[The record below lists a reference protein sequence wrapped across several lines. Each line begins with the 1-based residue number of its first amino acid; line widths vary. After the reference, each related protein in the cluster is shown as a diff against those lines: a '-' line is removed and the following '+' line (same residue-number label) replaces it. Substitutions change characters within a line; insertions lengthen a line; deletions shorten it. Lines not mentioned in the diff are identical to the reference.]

1 MTISAGLWRNRIGVS
16 FEWLDA
22 SGNLVSTDQQTDA
35 ILSAGDYTV
44 IATDINGCTDD
55 APITITEPNE
65 LIISVT
71 DLPYPSGYQISC
83 FGANDGM
90 AEVTINGG
98 VDEATTSSGYVI
110 NWVNNISS
118 PPIPVYGHLT
128 AENLEGAILGAPDI
142 TYTVTVQDV
151 NGCEDN
157 ATTNPFIQ
165 PIDFI
170 ADFTTV
176 NYPGPTHAP
185 FSVNFSDNS
194 QSDEPY
200 SIDLVHI
207 WYYCPDTTFLNFHTW
222 PNTVDI
228 NVDTNLLADSLVGD
242 SSYIFGADINYQFSE
257 EHIGIDTVSF
267 YIENS
272 ITGCQ
277 DSISIGIEV
286 QGITKVGPKNDIA
299 NVFSPNSDGINDEFT
314 FNEYAME
321 SVDVQIF
328 NRWGQMVYSW
338 VGENKTWNGTHTNT
352 GKKVPEGVYFY
363 MFKGDGVDGHYYEEK
378 GSITLLR

>member
-1 MTISAGLWRNRIGVS
+1 M
-16 FEWLDA
+16 
-22 SGNLVSTDQQTDA
+22 
-35 ILSAGDYTV
+35 YT
-44 IATDINGCTDD
+44 
-55 APITITEPNE
+55 E
-65 LIISVT
+65 
-71 DLPYPSGYQISC
+71 
-83 FGANDGM
+83 
-90 AEVTINGG
+90 
-98 VDEATTSSGYVI
+98 
-110 NWVNNISS
+110 
-118 PPIPVYGHLT
+118 
-128 AENLEGAILGAPDI
+128 
-142 TYTVTVQDV
+142 
-151 NGCEDN
+151 
-157 ATTNPFIQ
+157 

-185 FSVNFSDNS
+185 FWVNFSDNS

-207 WYYCPDTTFLNFHTW
+207 WYYCPDTTLLNFHTW
-222 PNTVDI
+222 PNTLDI
-228 NVDTNLLADSLVGD
+228 NGDPNLLVDSLVGD
-242 SSYIFGADINYQFSE
+242 SIYIFGDDINYQFSE

-277 DSISIGIEV
+277 DSISIGIIV

-328 NRWGQMVYSW
+328 NRWGEMVYSW
-338 VGENKTWNGTHTNT
+338 VGENITWNGTHSIT
-352 GKKVPEGVYFY
+352 GRNVPEGVYFY
-363 MFKGDGVDGHYYEEK
+363 MFKGDGFDGHYYEKK